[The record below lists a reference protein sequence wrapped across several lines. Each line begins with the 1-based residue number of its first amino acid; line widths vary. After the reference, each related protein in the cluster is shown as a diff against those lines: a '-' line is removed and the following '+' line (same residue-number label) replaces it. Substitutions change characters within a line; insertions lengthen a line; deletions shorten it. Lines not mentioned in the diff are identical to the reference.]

1 MMYDMT
7 TTAEI
12 LGVSKRSLYE
22 LYKKGKFNMIKM
34 NSKLY
39 MTDELFIKQFGHNA
53 EEIKQYSLTAK
64 EAAAFINRN
73 YGTFRYQAQSGKIP
87 CIRIFDRNHFKPND
101 LKSLKNNFG
110 R

>member
-12 LGVSKRSLYE
+12 LGVSKRNLYE

-34 NSKLY
+34 TSKLY

-73 YGTFRYQAQSGKIP
+73 YGTFRNQAQSGKIP

-101 LKSLKNNFG
+101 LKNIFG
-110 R
+110 S

>member
-1 MMYDMT
+1 MMYDMN

-12 LGVSKRSLYE
+12 LGVSKRNLYE
-22 LYKKGKFNMIKM
+22 LYKKGKFNMIKTTG
-34 NSKLY
+34 KLY
-39 MTDELFIKQFGHNA
+39 MTDDLLIKQFGHNA

-87 CIRIFDRNHFKPND
+87 CIRIFDRNHFKPSD
-101 LKSLKNNFG
+101 LISQARN
-110 R
+110 